1 MFLFRSPSPYGNKSP
16 FGSMFLSAGVLSLA
30 FGLAIL
36 IAPDLLAY
44 LVATFFIVMGVSLL
58 STWFSGRN

>member
-1 MFLFRSPSPYGNKSP
+1 ML
-16 FGSMFLSAGVLSLA
+16 LSAGILSLA

-44 LVATFFIVMGVSLL
+44 LVATFFVVAGVSLIG
-58 STWFSGRN
+58 TWLRMRR